1 MALFINTDIL
11 FEREGGRER
20 GGRMR
25 EEKRVRGRENEG
37 GGKWGRRKGKVKGV
51 SKLTSIQTKTSAN

>member
-37 GGKWGRRKGKVKGV
+37 GKERK
-51 SKLTSIQTKTSAN
+51 